1 MDKDTIVIENVPLS
15 FDLQAL
21 GKRLRIQEG
30 QTAIMKRL
38 EKLAGQALEVASPR
52 AVAMLKALEVV
63 DEEHVRVGGVSFT
76 SALVREKMGERGRV
90 FPYLATE
97 GTEMARWGQSLDSSL
112 DLVFAGALRQ
122 AAVKQYETLLEE
134 RVTEQ
139 FGMEQVSSMNPGS
152 LRAWPLTQQEQL
164 FQVLSPFPDKLGV
177 TLLPTHL
184 MEPAY
189 SVSGIFFQTDTKYYN
204 CQLCPRE
211 NCPNRKAPSTVI

>member
-1 MDKDTIVIENVPLS
+1 MDKDSIFIENAPLS
-15 FDLQAL
+15 FDLRAL
-21 GKRLRIQEG
+21 GRKLRIQDG
-30 QTAIMKRL
+30 QTAIIKRL
-38 EKLAGQALEVASPR
+38 EKLAKQVQDVARPK
-52 AVAMLKALEVV
+52 AVARLNALEVV
-63 DEEHVRVGGVSFT
+63 DEEHVRVGNVTFT
-76 SALVREKMGERGRV
+76 SALLREKMGERGRV

-97 GTEMARWGQSLDSSL
+97 GTELAQWGQSLSSSL

-122 AAVKQYETLLEE
+122 AVVKSYETLLEE
-134 RVTEQ
+134 TVTQQ
-139 FGMEQVSSMNPGS
+139 FGMKQVSAMNPGS

-177 TLLPTHL
+177 TLLSTFL

-211 NCPNRKAPSTVI
+211 NCPNRKAPSTVV